1 MFTLASISTWVALL
15 ILYSIHTWSQMRNKL
30 CNYFRFNDSG
40 PTLRNIADA
49 DVGFMINPKTSGKKE
64 NCKGVTEWIDVK
76 SEPFVCLALKLTPE
90 KSQLKKLKYT
100 FDFTFCDQVF
110 IILLENN
117 VIRLNDHKV

>member
-1 MFTLASISTWVALL
+1 LKNTA
-15 ILYSIHTWSQMRNKL
+15 N
-30 CNYFRFNDSG
+30 
-40 PTLRNIADA
+40 A
-49 DVGFMINPKTSGKKE
+49 DVGFKINAKTFGKKG

-117 VIRLNDHKV
+117 VIRLNDH